1 MAQPTGVGDL
11 GLTPYS
17 FNYTG
22 DGTGDTVFRIT
33 GVNDTVSRFQG
44 TIDDLTL
51 SIADPGAPGI
61 ASFTATPEALGDAG
75 EAVAFDWEVGG
86 LPLDSLVI
94 TPGDIDVLGDTDG
107 AGIGSHLL
115 DPGPNGTTQYTL
127 TAIKGGDTATRM
139 VTVTLP
145 APEITSFTASPSPV
159 TPGEDVSLSW
169 QVELPV
175 TTLTITPGG
184 IDVSG
189 DTDGTGTGS
198 IIVNPTESAIYTLT
212 ATRGTST
219 STANALA
226 IVQTPPNPDAIFTE
240 DFNSFTGVLN
250 GNAGQ
255 NDGQHI
261 TTHDMGHSGTLTG
274 WNRAGAGTA
283 HAVDTANVWTD
294 PSTVTANPQNWAVMI
309 WGGNGV
315 GANIINEIT
324 LAAPI
329 AGSNTIGTPYRIDFL
344 GAGGVYHAA
353 SQVNDGTTDALR
365 IQVLRASDSAVLHT
379 FDQIVA
385 QPTGVG
391 NLGLTPYSFN
401 YTGDGTGDIVF
412 RITGVND
419 TVTRFQGT
427 IDDLQLSPATSPTL
441 ALRVTGSGANLDLE
455 WESKESFLYNLRTST
470 DLSSDLATW
479 DLVEVDG
486 VVDILG
492 TSPVNMHSIVRP
504 GDPVRFYRVEEFPP
518 PPILEENFDGVPG
531 PGLPDGWSTAAGTTA
546 WEVGDPSAGPGPP
559 AAVSVVNC
567 AGTGMTTYYAGS
579 TTYSLISPAFAAPAS
594 GATLSFQQYID
605 TDLAGDVGTIRILD
619 ADNADT
625 LIEEMNPPG
634 NIEGA
639 AEGWTTKSFA
649 LPAAA
654 QGMNI
659 KIEFRFGSNGNGQEW
674 AGFYVDNVR
683 VETN

>member
-1 MAQPTGVGDL
+1 MLLGGSAAAQ
-11 GLTPYS
+11 
-17 FNYTG
+17 
-22 DGTGDTVFRIT
+22 
-33 GVNDTVSRFQG
+33 
-44 TIDDLTL
+44 
-51 SIADPGAPGI
+51 
-61 ASFTATPEALGDAG
+61 
-75 EAVAFDWEVGG
+75 
-86 LPLDSLVI
+86 
-94 TPGDIDVLGDTDG
+94 
-107 AGIGSHLL
+107 
-115 DPGPNGTTQYTL
+115 
-127 TAIKGGDTATRM
+127 
-139 VTVTLP
+139 
-145 APEITSFTASPSPV
+145 
-159 TPGEDVSLSW
+159 
-169 QVELPV
+169 
-175 TTLTITPGG
+175 
-184 IDVSG
+184 
-189 DTDGTGTGS
+189 
-198 IIVNPTESAIYTLT
+198 
-212 ATRGTST
+212 
-219 STANALA
+219 
-226 IVQTPPNPDAIFTE
+226 IFTE

-441 ALRVTGSGANLDLE
+441 ANSAVNSPLPSSRS
-455 WESKESFLYNLRTST
+455 SSRMKELPDSFRF
-470 DLSSDLATW
+470 SD
-479 DLVEVDG
+479 
-486 VVDILG
+486 
-492 TSPVNMHSIVRP
+492 NC
-504 GDPVRFYRVEEFPP
+504 RVEA
-518 PPILEENFDGVPG
+518 
-531 PGLPDGWSTAAGTTA
+531 STFSAGTVA
-546 WEVGDPSAGPGPP
+546 GASAGSE
-559 AAVSVVNC
+559 ALKFSSV
-567 AGTGMTTYYAGS
+567 
-579 TTYSLISPAFAAPAS
+579 
-594 GATLSFQQYID
+594 
-605 TDLAGDVGTIRILD
+605 RIVCSQD
-619 ADNADT
+619 
-625 LIEEMNPPG
+625 
-634 NIEGA
+634 
-639 AEGWTTKSFA
+639 S
-649 LPAAA
+649 
-654 QGMNI
+654 
-659 KIEFRFGSNGNGQEW
+659 
-674 AGFYVDNVR
+674 
-683 VETN
+683 